1 MKINMNIKL
10 LISLLIALPFF
21 AVGAANDQTT
31 TASKIIKEIRI
42 QDSGTSATYYFVPE
56 NGTWQAPGCENAI
69 YAYLDK
75 SSPAASAALSAALT
89 SKASKLSIVFHE
101 LCGNGAG
108 NMAYIH
114 INYIQF

>member
-1 MKINMNIKL
+1 MKYKRL
-10 LISLLIALPFF
+10 VYLFIALPFF
-21 AVGAANDQTT
+21 AASAANEQTT

-42 QDSGTSATYYFVPE
+42 QDTGTSATYYFVPE

-89 SKASKLSIVFHE
+89 SKASKLPIVFHG
-101 LCGNGAG
+101 LCGSGTG
-108 NMAYIH
+108 NMAYIR